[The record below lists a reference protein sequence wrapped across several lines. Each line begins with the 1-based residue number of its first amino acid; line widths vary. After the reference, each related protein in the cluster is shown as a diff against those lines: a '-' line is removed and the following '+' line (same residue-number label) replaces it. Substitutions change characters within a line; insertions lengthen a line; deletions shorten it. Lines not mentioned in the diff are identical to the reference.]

1 MPGKKRMYV
10 GYTGGI
16 PECRRRCD
24 EIAAGGHTGFKLT

>member
-1 MPGKKRMYV
+1 MYV